1 MYRCIQPLSK
11 AFIEANFPQNIH
23 GVPED
28 LNDDVHSALKKQ
40 VCTWCILAVQV
51 VFGVE
56 VYIIVSS
63 QKSETDGWMSW
74 TSEPA
79 QFFFFF
85 VQKQINSMIK
95 ITYKVQSFAF
105 KAWLRVFLK
114 QFNIDQSQRESLL
127 QYFVTRFSD
136 DMTRP
141 WRGSMEN
148 TDRSQSSSTC
158 MMVTKRMV
166 MMIPKVAGWLEHWL
180 TSLTCAHKS
189 INMSLIKTVSSSL
202 NSRATLGWV
211 NQINQ
216 RHMVESGR
224 RYWRVFE
231 QHNSACLRL
240 TMCFDLSGR
249 VRENN
254 FPCRII
260 KGLVQRNFPPK
271 HCCFFL
277 KWYLTLVLCG
287 QVVRYQCLW
296 CSQHLKTA
304 APISR
309 NNVTAT
315 LDDPHT
321 TLWTCF

>member
-1 MYRCIQPLSK
+1 MVYPCSTSSIWCWGLY
-11 AFIEANFPQNIH
+11 
-23 GVPED
+23 
-28 LNDDVHSALKKQ
+28 HS
-40 VCTWCILAVQV
+40 
-51 VFGVE
+51 
-56 VYIIVSS
+56 IVS
-63 QKSETDGWMSW
+63 EVRNRRMDELNIW
-74 TSEPA
+74 TCTI
-79 QFFFFF
+79 FLFFF

-189 INMSLIKTVSSSL
+189 INVSLIKTVSSSL

-271 HCCFFL
+271 HCFFF
-277 KWYLTLVLCG
+277 K
-287 QVVRYQCLW
+287 VVSGSGFMWSGCEISVFVMFSAFKN
-296 CSQHLKTA
+296 CS
-304 APISR
+304 SY
-309 NNVTAT
+309 
-315 LDDPHT
+315 
-321 TLWTCF
+321 F